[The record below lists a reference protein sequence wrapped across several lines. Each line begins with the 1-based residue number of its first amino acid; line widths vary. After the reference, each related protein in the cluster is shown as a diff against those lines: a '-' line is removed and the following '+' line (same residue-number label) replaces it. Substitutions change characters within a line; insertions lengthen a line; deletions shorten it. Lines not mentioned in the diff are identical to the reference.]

1 VECDSRYRVFEVA
14 PQRVRDVAESR
25 STVCQPLQ
33 LFGWYARGSHDRDP
47 GEAEAVKLTERL
59 HFEIGEVPAVFSC
72 DVGDRQRKARRNRS
86 QQHLSRPGPGI
97 VPTFF
102 DRFIDC
108 QLELSDL
115 YVTPVPAVPTGGDA
129 SHE

>member
-1 VECDSRYRVFEVA
+1 MPEEATTEIR
-14 PQRVRDVAESR
+14 
-25 STVCQPLQ
+25 
-33 LFGWYARGSHDRDP
+33 
-47 GEAEAVKLTERL
+47 GEAETVKLAERL

-97 VPTFF
+97 VPIFF
-102 DRFIDC
+102 DRFIDF

-129 SHE
+129 SHADSTELGEHQSLHQTQDGSLSPNVAFTP